1 MNISNTPYGA
11 FKQNRGIVKKQEI
24 KPAPNIFDY
33 MRGNVEFVE
42 SKPETKKPAQRPDNN
57 TKDVVVI
64 SDQTLTKLRNE
75 YIEATLESGE
85 PLEGI
90 SYDDFVWYY
99 IDKQGFRWED
109 ETMQRLY
116 SQALKGDNASCAE
129 REWRTNP
136 DFIIMPRIF
145 DSPELTED
153 REAAFEK
160 FKNGEELTELE
171 NRLLSTFPDAAEGQR
186 RINEVNFER
195 GKIAFWQNLHDK
207 LASSGVE
214 LSPDDEITFTVYGYE
229 LIDVKGTVD
238 DEKLAAIKEAMK
250 NDAYSL
256 DMIYN
261 NKYNSEKMGG
271 DIRYEFSKFKK
282 AQHYLDLAGGGSLL
296 DISKDSDGNYH
307 GIPDIL
313 DKFLRENKQYKGQI
327 IADIQAMW
335 VCQAF
340 DAAIS
345 AIEAGRY
352 DWYKSQICTVTYKN
366 GEFFA

>member
-1 MNISNTPYGA
+1 MNISNTPYGI
-11 FKQNRGIVKKQEI
+11 FKQNRGTVQKQEL
-24 KPAPNIFDY
+24 KQAPNIFDY

-42 SKPETKKPAQRPDNN
+42 RKPETKKPAQRPDNN

-145 DSPELTED
+145 DSLELTED

-261 NKYNSEKMGG
+261 SKYNRKNMSA
-271 DIRYEFSKFKK
+271 DAWFEFDQFKK
-282 AQHYLDLAGGGSLL
+282 AQYYLDLAGGGSLL

-307 GIPDIL
+307 GIPDKL
-313 DKFLRENKQYKGQI
+313 DKFLRENRHFRGN
-327 IADIQAMW
+327 DIVDTQVGW
-335 VCQAF
+335 IRQAF
-340 DAAIS
+340 DYAIS

-352 DWYKSQICTVTYKN
+352 DWYKSQIGTVTYKN